1 LANVQVEEAN
11 KVTAAEGVVANKE
24 TAAAAAQA
32 NVDAK
37 KADHAVKVDEQG
49 HAQNAYD
56 GAKPNLDS
64 EQATLADVILML
76 KGLQAT
82 NDYTLEAQTGT
93 TEYCDGG
100 SISVQFKVDGLWT
113 ERLPFITSSEKGDTH
128 EKIFSLASKPSA
140 IQFHADDNDGWCYVE
155 AHITKGHEESSVTF
169 VEWGAADGPTY
180 HSEGFGSWWTDGDDA
195 APVTNEYQV
204 NWGTGWENGYCNE
217 PSGADSQA
225 TQVSVGGTWEQGQ
238 CATKCNQVS
247 DARGCEWNSSYKGC
261 FTHGVEIG
269 AGSGSGDYRCM
280 PM

>member
-1 LANVQVEEAN
+1 M
-11 KVTAAEGVVANKE
+11 GE

-37 KADHAVKVDEQG
+37 KADHSVKVGEQD

-64 EQATLADVILML
+64 EQATLNDVILML

-155 AHITKGHEESSVTF
+155 AHITKEHGNKVNVRQSVIKY
-169 VEWGAADGPTY
+169 PTLK
-180 HSEGFGSWWTDGDDA
+180 DA
-195 APVTNEYQV
+195 NGVLLIRDALRTELKLVLEAVPVI
-204 NWGTGWENGYCNE
+204 
-217 PSGADSQA
+217 
-225 TQVSVGGTWEQGQ
+225 
-238 CATKCNQVS
+238 
-247 DARGCEWNSSYKGC
+247 
-261 FTHGVEIG
+261 IG
-269 AGSGSGDYRCM
+269 ACQCN
-280 PM
+280 